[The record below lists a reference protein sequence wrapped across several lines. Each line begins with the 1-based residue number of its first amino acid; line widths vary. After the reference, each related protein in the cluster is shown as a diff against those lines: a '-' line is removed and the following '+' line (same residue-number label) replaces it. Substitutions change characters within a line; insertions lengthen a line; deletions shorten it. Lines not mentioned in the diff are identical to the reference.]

1 MAGLHLAPRLIPA
14 LIFAAATV
22 LTLLSLSWPPLSQS
36 IAIVCVVALLV
47 RRFTICF
54 GGVLVVDLIGLPRVE
69 EERQVSPLRSC
80 PGRRSH
86 CSGTGAVRLSS
97 SFTFG
102 WAIIQSMMTKP
113 GEQFVIRRN
122 ALAMIR
128 NAFQENGIE
137 FAVPT
142 VQVAERSRRGG

>member
-1 MAGLHLAPRLIPA
+1 MPGP
-14 LIFAAATV
+14 T
-22 LTLLSLSWPPLSQS
+22 
-36 IAIVCVVALLV
+36 VALFWY
-47 RRFTICF
+47 RRCAT
-54 GGVLVVDLIGLPRVE
+54 
-69 EERQVSPLRSC
+69 
-80 PGRRSH
+80 
-86 CSGTGAVRLSS
+86 SS

-142 VQVAERSRRGG
+142 VQVAGRSRRGG